1 MKSWMKLL
9 FIVTALN
16 MPLVSNAYFE
26 ESYYEE
32 DSYRNDRVER
42 SYEEENDSKP
52 SYWERKE
59 IQRER
64 REAFSPRVKVSK
76 VETVLVEEGTSSKK
90 MNVYTSPAELLFG
103 SYQIGLDFKLTRKT
117 TLGLNASFLNSTFE
131 DTESGHE
138 VDLFGQSVGLRY
150 NLFFNGPAFT
160 DSFLLQTEIG
170 AMRVDFTDLTK
181 VRNGDI
187 SGVAKAAGLYGILG
201 VGYGWFWKKLN
212 VHVLGGAKYISTDF
226 SNGTGRWFLPGKGI
240 SPWVGLNLGLS
251 L

>member
-9 FIVTALN
+9 FIATALN
-16 MPLVSNAYFE
+16 MPLVSMAYFE
-26 ESYYEE
+26 DSYHEE
-32 DSYRNDRVER
+32 DSYQNDRVER
-42 SYEEENDSKP
+42 SYEEDSRSRP

-64 REAFSPRVKVSK
+64 REAFRPRVKESK
-76 VETVLVEEGTSSKK
+76 VETVLVEDVSSSKK
-90 MNVYTSPAELLFG
+90 VNVYTSPAELMFG
-103 SYQIGLDFKLTRKT
+103 SYQIGADFRLTRKT
-117 TLGLNASFLNSTFE
+117 TLGVNASFLNSTFE
-131 DTESGHE
+131 DSESGHE
-138 VDLFGQSVGLRY
+138 LDLFGQSVGLRY
-150 NLFFNGPAFT
+150 NLFFNGAFT

-181 VRNGDI
+181 VRNGDV
-187 SGVAKAAGLYGILG
+187 SGITKAAGLYGHLG

-212 VHVLGGAKYISTDF
+212 VQVLGGAKYISKDF
-226 SNGTGRWFLPGKGI
+226 ANGKGKWFLPGKGI